1 MSKINLKEK
10 EKKDIMNL
18 RKIIFIVILSII
30 LLGVASILLLIWWP
44 TKPSLVEITNSW
56 VALIMVYL
64 ILIIFLFEKPIYKFY
79 NKFFAIIA
87 KSGRH
92 QARQAKQKELLRP
105 ISDSDFGKL
114 VSYCHP
120 EGDNILKREDQ
131 ESNSTIR
138 EDSEVVKY
146 IQKLQDESIKWR
158 FLFADIYLVF
168 YAKYVLFWLFK
179 LKLAKREDFDKVWQL
194 EIPDEQERRAILD
207 ALLSLDFV
215 RTENDNLF
223 ITDLG
228 STYVNYLKKMDKH
241 PNE

>member
-30 LLGVASILLLIWWP
+30 LLVIASILLLIWWP
-44 TKPSLVEITNSW
+44 TKASLVEITNSW

-64 ILIIFLFEKPIYKFY
+64 VLIVFLFEKPIYKFY
-79 NKFFAIIA
+79 NEFFDIIA

-92 QARQAKQKELLRP
+92 QAQQAKQKELLRP

-114 VSYCHP
+114 VSYRHP
-120 EGDNILKREDQ
+120 EWDSILKREDQ

-138 EDSEVVKY
+138 EDPEVVKY
-146 IQKLQDESIKWR
+146 IQKLQNESIKWH
-158 FLFADIYLVF
+158 FLFADVYLVL

-179 LKLAKREDFDKVWQL
+179 LKSSKQEEFDKVWQT
-194 EIPDEQERRAILD
+194 EVFDEQERRAILD

-241 PNE
+241 PDE